1 MILLVLTVLAAIT
14 GGGFGFYM
22 VATVERA
29 VDEKK
34 KGEQDKT
41 SQVLKYSGDMAIKGL
56 APVVTNLSGSA
67 ETWIRLESSIVF
79 TNGSMQNPDVMAA
92 EIRQDVLAYLRTL
105 TLPQIEGASGLHHLR
120 EDLNE
125 RAQMRSKGLVRE
137 LIVETL
143 VVQ

>member
-1 MILLVLTVLAAIT
+1 MMLLILTVLAALT

-34 KGEQDKT
+34 KSEQDT
-41 SQVLKYSGDMAIKGL
+41 PSQVLKYSGDMALKNVP
-56 APVVTNLSGSA
+56 PVVTNLSGA
-67 ETWIRLESSIVF
+67 GETWIRLESSIVF
-79 TNGSMQNPDVMAA
+79 TNGSIQNPDVMIA

-105 TLPQIEGASGLHHLR
+105 SLPQIEGASGLHHLR

-125 RAQMRSKGLVRE
+125 RAQMRSKGTVRE
-137 LIVETL
+137 LIIETL